1 MSPQM
6 YLVYSIGFLKNE
18 INVFEINFI
27 FIIFT
32 IRVLRTE
39 PVYAVIL
46 GDVML
51 DDVSFFFCACLH
63 SSLEVTVVLDFCI
76 ILKNGDQAKSQN
88 CKDFLSNRFLADQI
102 IKMRVQLHIYCNISC
117 HQECITEKVC
127 SRLI

>member
-51 DDVSFFFCACLH
+51 DDVSFF
-63 SSLEVTVVLDFCI
+63 SVLVFI
-76 ILKNGDQAKSQN
+76 
-88 CKDFLSNRFLADQI
+88 
-102 IKMRVQLHIYCNISC
+102 H
-117 HQECITEKVC
+117 H
-127 SRLI
+127 